1 MGNCYCEHKPEES
14 ELHSILMENATI
26 GAEKNG
32 MFLSTTQ
39 RLFLSPTFS
48 SSTQGGKSF
57 DKRQITEEDR
67 VMTLM
72 QSVGEL
78 GELLRAN
85 RAWQMEQFEH
95 VMIEAKDLETQL
107 KTLRNKV
114 NLRSI
119 MPDWPV
125 GASFAQTT
133 EFDSETDG
141 QFDMIHRELGELKAK
156 ADTLISQLQE

>member
-1 MGNCYCEHKPEES
+1 MGNCFCEHKPEEL

-32 MFLSTTQ
+32 RFLSTTQ
-39 RLFLSPTFS
+39 RGFLSPTFA
-48 SSTQGGKSF
+48 SSTRGKSF

-78 GELLRAN
+78 GELLRES
-85 RAWQMEQFEH
+85 RAWQMEQFEQ
-95 VMIEAKDLETQL
+95 VMIEAKKLETQL
-107 KTLRNKV
+107 KSLRNKV

-119 MPDWPV
+119 RPDWPV
-125 GASFAQTT
+125 GASFTQTT
-133 EFDSETDG
+133 ELDSETDE
-141 QFDMIHRELGELKAK
+141 QFDMIHRELGVLKAK